1 MARLSGTGLLA
12 DDLYLLAHNDVT
24 GRPYLQPRAI
34 GLGLAGALLAEL
46 GIVGQIRIWPD
57 RLAVLGGSLPYD
69 ELGCAVLALVST
81 ESRPPRDWLLYLS
94 RTSTRDVASRL
105 EESGYLARGSSRRP
119 WRPHRWVPV
128 DSDSAFAPIVR
139 VRTVLDPARAAT
151 IASVTLA
158 GLAVACGLGPRLM
171 TYGPAGARRRLD
183 LAIALLPPELRE
195 VIVQTQAAVDGLLLA
210 QRV

>member
-1 MARLSGTGLLA
+1 VARLSGTGLIA

-46 GIVGQIRIWPD
+46 AIYGQVKVGPD
-57 RLAVLGGSLPYD
+57 RLTAVHGPPPYD
-69 ELGCAVLALVST
+69 ELGCAVLALVRS
-81 ESRPPRDWLLYLS
+81 ESRPPRDWLLYLA
-94 RTSTRDVASRL
+94 RTSARDVALRL
-105 EESGYLARGSSRRP
+105 EESGYLMRTGSRRP
-119 WRPHRWVPV
+119 WRGHRWVPV

-139 VRTVLDPARAAT
+139 VWTVLDPAKAAT
-151 IASVTLA
+151 NANITLA
-158 GLAVACGLGPRLM
+158 GLSVACGLGPRLL

-183 LAIALLPPELRE
+183 LAIQLLPAELRE
-195 VIVQTQAAVDGLLLA
+195 VIVHTQAAVDGLLLA